1 MTTPSPITLGINH
14 VQVFVQG
21 MSTVSRCDG
30 VHPAEMT
37 MLRGFYEGCQQ
48 DAQALTRF
56 DDLVRNELSL
66 EHARQVLD
74 TPALRVEFLRS
85 CVFLGYADGS
95 YSKAE
100 RGKVLEFATAL
111 NIDTPTLAE
120 IEAEVADVLMQQMA
134 PLQNIDA
141 VREVARETL
150 KGD

>member
-1 MTTPSPITLGINH
+1 MTNQSPITLGINH

-37 MLRGFYEGCQQ
+37 MLRGFYDACQS
-48 DAQALTRF
+48 DAKALTRF

-74 TPALRVEFLRS
+74 NLGLRIEFLRS

-100 RGKVLEFATAL
+100 RAKVQEFATAL
-111 NIDTPTLAE
+111 DVDSPTLAD

>member
-1 MTTPSPITLGINH
+1 MTNQSPITLGINH

-37 MLRGFYEGCQQ
+37 MLRSFYDSCQSE
-48 DAQALTRF
+48 AHALTRF
-56 DDLVRNELSL
+56 DDLVKTDLSL

-74 TPALRVEFLRS
+74 STELRIEFLRS

-95 YSKAE
+95 YSNAE
-100 RGKVLEFATAL
+100 RAKVHEFAAAL
-111 NIDTPTLAE
+111 RIEAETVSE

-141 VREVARETL
+141 VREVARKTL